1 MKRHG
6 KVYLVGAGPGD
17 PGLLTVKAYDLV
29 RAADCIIYDSLVN
42 REILDLA
49 SPFAEFVD
57 VGKRR
62 GGDSWKQEDINQL
75 LVDKAAEHAI
85 VVRLKGGDPFVFGRG
100 AEEAQVLAHE
110 KIEWEVVPG
119 VSAGIAVPAYAGIP
133 ITHRGLSSSVAFV
146 TGHEDPLKQASSV
159 RWDYLAKSVDTLVI
173 FMGVSRI
180 GFIAAELIQYGR
192 GADTP
197 VGIVRWGT
205 YQSQETWITTLG
217 EVQSVIEREHIQS
230 PAIIVIG
237 EVVSLQPQ
245 LKWFE
250 AAYVAREAS
259 AA

>member
-17 PGLLTVKAYDLV
+17 PGLLTVKAYDLI

-62 GGDSWKQEDINQL
+62 GGDSWKQEDINKL

-100 AEEAQVLAHE
+100 AEEAQVLVHE

-133 ITHRGLSSSVAFV
+133 ITHRGLCSSVAFV

-159 RWDYLAKSVDTLVI
+159 RWDYLAKGVDTIVI

-180 GFIAAELIQYGR
+180 GLIASELIQNGR
-192 GADTP
+192 PDQTP

-205 YQSQETWITTLG
+205 YESQETWITTLG

-230 PAIIVIG
+230 PAIIIVG